1 MILGALA
8 LFAVCVLSFLSENKT
23 ITNKSGTEDSL
34 CALICCIDGVEEACV
49 EFSRGTSKDKDEI
62 VGIAVVYKG
71 DTSIETK
78 GKVYELISSLYG
90 IPYSRI
96 YVES

>member
-1 MILGALA
+1 M
-8 LFAVCVLSFLSENKT
+8 FSENKT
-23 ITNKSGTEDSL
+23 DSSANGTEESL
-34 CALICCIDGVEEACV
+34 CALICCIDGVDEARV
-49 EFSRGTSKDKDEI
+49 EFSRGTSSGEEEI

-71 DTSIETK
+71 DGSSETK
-78 GKVYELISSLYG
+78 GKVYELISALYG